1 MDRAAQMATRK
12 AQLSKRQER
21 DATLT
26 KLLELD
32 NATQLEWLDA
42 QRDLNRAWDLTHV
55 CVGDARILLW
65 MVLVPCLSLASITSA
80 IALGSDPAHW
90 VALVST
96 WVCLALVGLYLLPAP
111 TPQRVVVPHVSWR
124 EDE

>member
-1 MDRAAQMATRK
+1 MDRAAEVATRK
-12 AQLSKRQER
+12 AQLSKQQER
-21 DATLT
+21 DATLA

-32 NATQLEWLDA
+32 HATQLEWLDA

-65 MVLVPCLSLASITSA
+65 VVLVPCLGLASITSA
-80 IALGSDPAHW
+80 VALSSDPERW

-96 WVCLALVGLYLLPAP
+96 WVCLALVGLYHLPAP
-111 TPQRVVVPHVSWR
+111 PPQRVGAPHVS
-124 EDE
+124 